1 MPRSELPWKHCEHYT
16 MTLADK
22 RRAIRRLLDEKDPA
36 DARDAYYALHH
47 PDEKT
52 QLVTQ
57 SAGQGGTAGYIC
69 LARTG
74 ADLFRPLVT
83 LRFSERAAT
92 GGVDIEKATALVHDA
107 IPVGASL
114 ILSVQEKYLPVLE
127 ALLDIHSEERTRIL
141 VLDRGRFQPIIN
153 VLVTQSES
161 HDGLPRFIARSSAG
175 DDTDGRG
182 EILAS
187 AGLNWRSPHFAEIYV
202 HTKAPYRR
210 KGLGRSVVA
219 SIVQHTLDSGRRP
232 LYAANADNR
241 ASIQLAE
248 SVGFVDIGISE
259 KMLEGTLRPR
269 PGA

>member
-1 MPRSELPWKHCEHYT
+1 MHYERFI

-22 RRAIRRLLDEKDPA
+22 RRAIRRLLDEKNPA
-36 DARDAYYALHH
+36 DARDAYYAFHH
-47 PDEKT
+47 ADEKT

-57 SAGQGGTAGYIC
+57 NAGRGDTTGYIC

-83 LRFSERAAT
+83 LRFSESAT
-92 GGVDIEKATALVHDA
+92 TGEVDIETATALVYTA

-114 ILSVQEKYLPVLE
+114 ILSVREKYLPVLD
-127 ALLDIHSEERTRIL
+127 AFLDVHNEERINIL

-161 HDGLPRFIARSSAG
+161 HDGLPRFVARSSTSNYMG
-175 DDTDGRG
+175 GRG

-187 AGLNWRSPHFAEIYV
+187 AGLNWRSPYFAEIYV
-202 HTKAPYRR
+202 HTKAPHRR
-210 KGLGRSVVA
+210 QGLGRSVVA
-219 SIVQHTLDSGRRP
+219 YIVKHTLDSGRRP
-232 LYAANADNR
+232 LYAVNTDNQ

-248 SVGFVDIGISE
+248 SVGFVDMGITE
-259 KMLEGTLRPR
+259 IMIEGTLRPR

>member
-1 MPRSELPWKHCEHYT
+1 
-16 MTLADK
+16 MTLAES
-22 RRAIRRLLDEKDPA
+22 RRAIRHLLDERNPV
-36 DARDAYYALHH
+36 DARSTYYAFHH

-57 SAGQGGTAGYIC
+57 GPAQGKASSYIC
-69 LARTG
+69 LSRTG

-83 LRFSERAAT
+83 LRFSESVTT
-92 GGVDIEKATALVHDA
+92 GEVDIEAATSLVYDA
-107 IPVGASL
+107 MPVGASL
-114 ILSVQEKYLPVLE
+114 ILSIPEKYRPVLD
-127 ALLDIHSEERTRIL
+127 ALFDVHKEERLRIY
-141 VLDRGRFQPIIN
+141 VLDRGRFSPIIN

-161 HDGLPRFIARSSAG
+161 YDGLPRYIARGGASDDAG
-175 DDTDGRG
+175 HRG

-202 HTKAPYRR
+202 HTKAPHRR
-210 KGLGRSVVA
+210 KGLGQSVVA
-219 SIVQHTLDSGRRP
+219 SIVQYTLDSGQRP
-232 LYAANADNR
+232 LYAVNTDNQ

-259 KMLEGTLRPR
+259 LLIEGTLHPR